1 MPCGPTPRPYR
12 STKANTG
19 ALLRWVLQQTL
30 EHYWGG
36 YCSKHWSVAE
46 VGIVVNTGAVL
57 QYFVWLAGTKRH
69 SLYNWYCKVA
79 LVLIMKGRFCVSIVK
94 TVKNKIF
101 KSSLS
106 ALFLHWAGPHP
117 LHHWSPVFQPQAAGK
132 CHVCLQASP
141 DRGKQAAHGTA
152 GSLSS
157 WIPLCLQGN
166 AMSLCVPIP
175 PCPQKQVILCEYL
188 FVTSLSD
195 NAAEPV
201 YVNIM
206 QTCPF
211 KFYMHTS
218 FSRNTSVPFLCEYFC
233 MW

>member
-1 MPCGPTPRPYR
+1 
-12 STKANTG
+12 
-19 ALLRWVLQQTL
+19 
-30 EHYWGG
+30 
-36 YCSKHWSVAE
+36 
-46 VGIVVNTGAVL
+46 
-57 QYFVWLAGTKRH
+57 
-69 SLYNWYCKVA
+69 
-79 LVLIMKGRFCVSIVK
+79 MKGRFCVSIVK

-117 LHHWSPVFQPQAAGK
+117 LHHRSPVLQPQAAGK

-218 FSRNTSVPFLCEYFC
+218 FSRNTSVPFYVNTSVCDNVTEPLRVDTSDTTEPFLLSSSV
-233 MW
+233 WKDITEPVHVNNLW